1 MFDNLHDQSGPGW
14 TLHHAE
20 CVERMRAMSPDT
32 VDAIVTDPPYHLTSI
47 KARYGNTAI
56 DRDGT
61 NETRARNRSDAMAR
75 LAGGFMGKAWDGGD
89 VAFRVETWQAA
100 YRVLKP
106 GGYLMAFASSRGYH
120 RMACAIEDA
129 GFITHPM
136 IGWAYGCLDDQTEC
150 VTRKGVVP
158 YHKLTVGMDVLSYDA
173 TSGSYQWD
181 NIEEIVTYDVEDTA
195 YRISTDHGEQVVS
208 RDHRCIVERSG
219 SETFVRA
226 QTLEST
232 VRVPVLENLQDL
244 LSAVQMR
251 DVEAETQGDMFPKV
265 RCSRTDTASTSREN
279 DGVLCGVSETDMAQS
294 KTSRTCWQTGLFS
307 TVQREVTCRDAQA
320 SQSQRSCGMDGGI
333 ISVLSREDDR
343 AEQSGLERRCDVPE
357 TQGELCFSEVRPM
370 PVGISGNVTQGRLCH
385 GTSVDGGSGYR
396 ANADADGSCTP
407 SRPRRDEQQSPKP
420 DAVCDERGT
429 QAIRAWAGHKTV
441 VGRVTPFHYHG
452 VVWCI
457 RVRTGAFVAVRNG
470 MAFPTGNSG
479 FPKATD
485 ASRMIDQAL
494 GINGTQTNGASGNG
508 NTTVTESGDG
518 LNVNFEQ
525 RPAYIPATPEA
536 AAWNGWYYGGQVRKP
551 ALEPICVAQKPF
563 SEKNGALNIL
573 RWGVGAVNID
583 GCRVE
588 TTEQVK
594 TTQGQSSKQ
603 GVIYGNDQRKMREFQ
618 SHELGRWPA
627 NLIHDGSPEVLA
639 LFPHTSSGSGAVKRS
654 SSADHNGNRGVAF
667 GSESRPDGTPMITYG
682 DTGSAARFFEC
693 YPPVITYCPK
703 ANAQDRLGSRHP
715 TVKPMALM
723 RSFVRHVCPPGGV
736 VLDPFAGTGTTL
748 RAAVLEDR
756 RAIGIEADAASVVDT
771 VWRMRHAQPE

>member
-47 KARYGNTAI
+47 KARYG
-56 DRDGT
+56 T
-61 NETRARNRSDAMAR
+61 NETRARNRSDGLAR
-75 LAGGFMGKAWDGGD
+75 LASGFMGKTWDGGD

-100 YRVLKP
+100 WRVLKP

-120 RMACAIEDA
+120 RMAVAIEDA

-136 IGWAYGCLDDQTEC
+136 IGWVYGCLDDQTEC
-150 VTRKGVVP
+150 VTRDGVLP
-158 YHKLTVGMDVLSYDA
+158 YHKLTEGMDILSYDA

-208 RDHRCIVERSG
+208 RDHRCIVERGG

-226 QTLEST
+226 QALEPT
-232 VRVPVLENLQDL
+232 ICVPILENLSDL
-244 LSAVQMR
+244 LSAIQVR
-251 DVEAETQGDMFPKV
+251 DVEAETQGDMFPEM
-265 RCSRTDTASTSREN
+265 RCSRTKTAQAPRES
-279 DGVLCGVSETDMAQS
+279 DGVLYGVSETDMAQS
-294 KTSRTCWQTGLFS
+294 KASGTCQQTGLFS
-307 TVQREVTCRDAQA
+307 DVQRCVAGGNAQT
-320 SQSQRSCGMDGGI
+320 SQSQRACGMDGGI
-333 ISVLSREDDR
+333 RSIFSGENDR
-343 AEQSGLERRCDVPE
+343 AEQSGLERRCDVSE
-357 TQGELCFSEVRPM
+357 TQGELRFGEVRPM
-370 PVGISGNVTQGRLCH
+370 PVGISSDVTSGRVCH
-385 GTSVDGGSGYR
+385 GTSSKGGSSYG
-396 ANADADGSCTP
+396 ANVDSDGSRTP
-407 SRPRRDEQQSPKP
+407 SRPRREKQQHPEP
-420 DAVCDERGT
+420 DVVCDERGT

-441 VGRVTPFHYHG
+441 VGRVTPFHYRG
-452 VVWCI
+452 IVWCI

-479 FPKATD
+479 FPKATNV
-485 ASRMIDQAL
+485 SRMIDQAL
-494 GINGTQTNGASGNG
+494 SAKGAQTDGASGKG
-508 NTTVTESGDG
+508 STTVTESGDG

-536 AAWNGWYYGGQVRKP
+536 AAWQGWYYGGQVRKP

-583 GCRVE
+583 GCRVPGPKPA
-588 TTEQVK
+588 TTRGAGGQNGRYGPIQA
-594 TTQGQSSKQ
+594 QGR
-603 GVIYGNDQRKMREFQ
+603 IEDDD
-618 SHELGRWPA
+618 LGRWPA
-627 NLIHDGSPEVLA
+627 NLMHDGSPEVLA
-639 LFPHTSSGSGAVKRS
+639 LFPTAPGQLARAKTI
-654 SSADHNGNRGVAF
+654 
-667 GSESRPDGTPMITYG
+667 GTKTVNVYG
-682 DTGSAARFFEC
+682 DMEHQAHEPRNDSGSAARFFNTF
-693 YPPVITYCPK
+693 YYHPK

-756 RAIGIEADAASVVDT
+756 RAIGIEADAASMIDT
-771 VWRMRHAQPE
+771 VWRMRHATQPE